1 MVPEYSYYP
10 EEYNLMRITEKSQ
23 KLRTLILLVILL
35 LSGKIGQAQAVPLK
49 SFENQKDYSY
59 MWWTNTIKTGNKI
72 FSIKTSR
79 YALSFDYQNL
89 ALTSLIVSKVQASDD
104 FVLRET
110 NAQSFPANNPSQ
122 IRFGMETEGGMY
134 WCTSSSGNIDD
145 CQLIETG
152 KYFQRRFINKLP
164 DLIGCDVY
172 NTGLEISSWPDR
184 LSFILRVTP
193 TSDSQN
199 RGLEFDFAV
208 PSEYSN
214 ILEKG
219 DVKVFKN
226 PVDGSGFIVLKSA
239 NATSIAVDGN
249 TVKVKLGKSAL
260 WSAGKQISAG
270 LIIYPVIAN
279 IESKI
284 AEIEDQE
291 NKPVTLTAQQISPT
305 VQNIDVEYDQD
316 HGWHHIALRN
326 DGNTAGYSESSNGRI
341 ERVKLVFDNTS
352 SVDKS
357 VRLNFAKGRLSK
369 NGTDVFG
376 VTGISA
382 VLRNLNGDPI
392 GIPIQ
397 LSKNWHTSTSPDAI
411 AQPFRGTWFHGLCM
425 LTIPAN
431 TKLELEYTSVNALWG
446 SIPAASHAQ
455 LCLVG
460 WGSNQQWDESAIGS
474 WGESITYEPDLIQAG
489 APVLDYRP
497 LMLKTISGQKWGWTG
512 NMGGADFFNYTKT
525 NGTRAWHSRMRT
537 QYKRYSPNLTEVTY
551 AGTMDDNSM
560 DFEYT
565 ASIYR
570 SDDITRGIYHIK
582 LNVLNTI
589 TFKDFV
595 FFQAA
600 APTYHYTKSNT
611 LAWGN
616 ETGLKKQWSASIGG
630 ASRYITS
637 KQEAEGKIPWFS
649 FTDSQFAGAQ
659 PDFRPANRGF
669 VIRSW
674 KAKINGKDNSSPSF
688 AEFNATGGHGEPS
701 CLINI
706 TPPAD
711 CTSFQTG
718 DYIEAE
724 IELFQIPKSA
734 DDYYGPNQNLIV
746 ALSKK
751 ANTWE
756 MAYREAT
763 GNDLD
768 VIASSGAKLINKYP
782 VKIESNSN
790 SVYFSVSGGRG
801 YVPITIT
808 NVSNYSNPALYHK
821 VNGSWQKIN
830 QSVYGNDFWQA
841 DYNALTGK
849 WDITYNVNLDSP
861 NDARQTVEFKFEST
875 DITNANKM
883 PQKIEPGLKVY
894 PNPTESGNF
903 SIEFENMN
911 HTGQTKVKIVDIYG
925 RSVFERDYLNERII
939 QVQTNLPT
947 GAYIVFVN
955 VGQFINS
962 SKLII
967 Q

>member
-1 MVPEYSYYP
+1 
-10 EEYNLMRITEKSQ
+10 
-23 KLRTLILLVILL
+23 
-35 LSGKIGQAQAVPLK
+35 
-49 SFENQKDYSY
+49 

-72 FSIKTSR
+72 FAIKTNY
-79 YALSFDYQNL
+79 YALSFDYHNF
-89 ALTSLIVSKVQASDD
+89 AVTSFIINKAHDSEDVA
-104 FVLRET
+104 LRET
-110 NAQSFPANNPSQ
+110 NVQSFPASKACQ
-122 IRFGMETEGGMY
+122 ISFGMETEGGMY
-134 WCTSSSGNIDD
+134 WCTSSSGDIDD

-164 DLIGCDVY
+164 DLIGCDIY
-172 NTGLEISSWPDR
+172 KSGLEISSWPDR

-193 TSDSQN
+193 NSDLQN
-199 RGLEFDFAV
+199 RGLEIDFTI
-208 PSEYSN
+208 PSEYSVL
-214 ILEKG
+214 LEKG
-219 DVKVFKN
+219 DVKAFKN
-226 PVDGSGFIVLKSA
+226 PADGSGFIVLKSA
-239 NATSIAVDGN
+239 NATSISVAGT
-249 TVKVKLGKSAL
+249 TVKVKLGKGAL
-260 WSAGKQISAG
+260 WSAGKQINTG
-270 LIIYPVIAN
+270 IIIYPVIAN
-279 IESKI
+279 IESKLT
-284 AEIEDQE
+284 EIEEQE
-291 NKPVTLTAQQISPT
+291 NKLVTLTAQQIAPT
-305 VQNIDVEYDQD
+305 IQNIDVVYDQD

-352 SVDKS
+352 SINKS
-357 VRLNFAKGRLSK
+357 VRLNFAKGRLSE
-369 NGTDVFG
+369 NGSDVFG
-376 VTGISA
+376 ITGISA
-382 VLRNLNGDPI
+382 VLRDMKGDPI

-411 AQPFRGTWFHGLCM
+411 TQPFRGTWFHGLCM

-474 WGESITYEPDLIQAG
+474 WGESITYEPDLDQAG

-497 LMLKTISGQKWGWTG
+497 LMVKSVAGQKWGWTG

-525 NGTRAWHSRMRT
+525 NGTRGWHSRMRT

-565 ASIYR
+565 TSIGR
-570 SDDITRGIYHIK
+570 SDDITRGIYRIK
-582 LNVLNTI
+582 LKVLNT
-589 TFKDFV
+589 TSFKDFV
-595 FFQAA
+595 VFQVA
-600 APTYHYTKSNT
+600 APAYHYTKSNT

-630 ASRYITS
+630 ASRYVTS
-637 KQEAEGKIPWFS
+637 KQVAEGKIPWFS

-674 KAKINGKDNSSPSF
+674 KARINGKDNISPSF
-688 AEFNATGGHGEPS
+688 AEYNATGGHGEPS
-701 CLINI
+701 SLINI

-711 CTSFQTG
+711 CTSFQAG

-724 IELFQIPKSA
+724 IEMFQIPKSA
-734 DDYYGPNQNLIV
+734 DDYYGPNQNLIA

-768 VIASSGAKLINKYP
+768 VVASSGVTLISKYP
-782 VKIESNSN
+782 VKMELNSN

-801 YVPITIT
+801 YVPLTIT
-808 NVSNYSNPALYHK
+808 NVGNYSNSALYQK

-830 QSVYGNDFWQA
+830 QSVYGNDFWQT

-861 NDARQTVEFKFEST
+861 NDVRQTLEYKFETS
-875 DITNANKM
+875 DITNAILPTQRLDNNY
-883 PQKIEPGLKVY
+883 KIY
-894 PNPTESGNF
+894 PNPNRNGSFNIEMTRINNF
-903 SIEFENMN
+903 AN
-911 HTGQTKVKIVDIYG
+911 KVRIVDMQGQLFYEKDFSANKFIRVDSNLRAGIYLV
-925 RSVFERDYLNERII
+925 SVMNNNVNSFRKLV
-939 QVQTNLPT
+939 VQ
-947 GAYIVFVN
+947 
-955 VGQFINS
+955 
-962 SKLII
+962 
-967 Q
+967 

>member
-1 MVPEYSYYP
+1 MSL
-10 EEYNLMRITEKSQ
+10 NFR
-23 KLRTLILLVILL
+23 RLILLMILL
-35 LSGKIGQAQAVPLK
+35 LTGKLGQAQAVPLK
-49 SFENQKDYSY
+49 AFENQKDYSY
-59 MWWTNTIKTGNKI
+59 MWWTNTIKTGNKT
-72 FSIKTSR
+72 FSIKTSH
-79 YALSFDYQNL
+79 YALSFDFQNL
-89 ALTSLIVSKVQASDD
+89 AITNLIVNKGQFSED
-104 FVLRET
+104 FVLRES
-110 NAQSFPANNPSQ
+110 NVQSFPVNNPCQ
-122 IRFGMETEGGMY
+122 ISFGMETEQSMY

-145 CQLIETG
+145 CQLVETG

-164 DLIGCDVY
+164 DLIGCDIY
-172 NTGLEISSWPDR
+172 NSGLEISSWPDR
-184 LSFILRVTP
+184 LSFILRITP
-193 TSDSQN
+193 NSDLKN
-199 RGLEFDFAV
+199 RGLEIDFAV
-208 PSEYSN
+208 PSEYSVL
-214 ILEKG
+214 LEKG
-219 DVKVFKN
+219 DVKAFKN
-226 PVDGSGFIVLKSA
+226 PADGGGFIVLKSA
-239 NATSIAVDGN
+239 NATNMVVSGN
-249 TVKVKLGKSAL
+249 IIKVKLGKSDL
-260 WSAGKQISAG
+260 WSAGKEINTG
-270 LIIYPVIAN
+270 IIIYPVDAN
-279 IESKI
+279 IESKLT
-284 AEIEDQE
+284 EIEEQE
-291 NKPVTLTAQQISPT
+291 NRPVTLTAQQISPT
-305 VQNIDVEYDQD
+305 IQNLDVIYDQD

-352 SVDKS
+352 SIDKS
-357 VRLNFAKGRLSK
+357 VRLNFAKGRLSE
-369 NGTDVFG
+369 NGSDVFG

-382 VLRNLNGDPI
+382 VLRDMNGDPI

-397 LSKNWHTSTSPDAI
+397 LSKNWHTSTSVDAI
-411 AQPFRGTWFHGLCM
+411 TQPFRGTWYHGLSM

-446 SIPAASHAQ
+446 SVPAASHAQ

-497 LMLKTISGQKWGWTG
+497 LMVKTIAGQKWGWTG
-512 NMGGADFFNYTKT
+512 NMGGADFFNFTKT
-525 NGTRAWHSRMRT
+525 TGIRSWHSRMRT

-565 ASIYR
+565 ASISR

-582 LNVLNTI
+582 LNVLKSC

-630 ASRYITS
+630 DSRYITT
-637 KQEAEGKIPWFS
+637 KQVAEGKTPWFS
-649 FTDSQFAGAQ
+649 FTDSQFAGEQ

-674 KAKINGKDNSSPSF
+674 KARISGKDNISPSF

-701 CLINI
+701 SLINI
-706 TPPAD
+706 TPSVD
-711 CTSFQTG
+711 CTSFQPG
-718 DYIEAE
+718 DCIEAV
-724 IELFQIPKSA
+724 IEQFQIPKSV
-734 DDYYGPNQNLIV
+734 DDYYGPNQNLIN
-746 ALSKK
+746 ALRLKS
-751 ANTWE
+751 NTWE
-756 MAYREAT
+756 MAYREAL

-768 VIASSGAKLINKYP
+768 VVASSGATIINKYP

-801 YVPITIT
+801 YVPLTIT
-808 NVSNYSNPALYHK
+808 NVSDYTKPALYQK

-830 QSVYGNDFWQA
+830 QSFYGNDFWQT
-841 DYNALTGK
+841 DYNASTGK

-861 NDARQTVEFKFEST
+861 NDVRQTLDFRFEVADIST
-875 DITNANKM
+875 AIDH
-883 PQKIEPGLKVY
+883 PQKNNPDFKIY
-894 PNPTESGNF
+894 PNPTDSGSFN
-903 SIEFENMN
+903 IEFAEMN
-911 HTGQTKVKIVDIYG
+911 YPGQTKVKIVDMLG
-925 RSVFERDYLNERII
+925 RSVFEKNYSKETNI
-939 QVQTNLPT
+939 QVQTNLPV
-947 GAYIVFVN
+947 GFYFVLVN
-955 VGQFINS
+955 NGQFAKTRKIF
-962 SKLII
+962 I